1 VFPLG
6 MTASVSWLSVL
17 LKRQK
22 NSDFKPKDEE
32 MSFARTTTEPCTL
45 CCSYLERLN
54 EAGHKAFTGKNA
66 EAFFTEL
73 GVEFHGYVLAGLR
86 QISVD

>member
-1 VFPLG
+1 
-6 MTASVSWLSVL
+6 MAASVSWLSVL